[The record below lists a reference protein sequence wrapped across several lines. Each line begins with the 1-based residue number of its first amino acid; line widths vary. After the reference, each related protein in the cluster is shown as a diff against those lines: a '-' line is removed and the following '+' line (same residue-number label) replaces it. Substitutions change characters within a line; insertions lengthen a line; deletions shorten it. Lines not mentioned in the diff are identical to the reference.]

1 MKQFWVIGG
10 EYTDT
15 HFTEILGG
23 GEEQRFGPYRG
34 MEEAQAQW
42 QKRSWPHVDNCNV
55 RYRIVEI
62 EDAALSHKY
71 WVVGGEY
78 TGTDFKV
85 IQGGGEESW
94 FGPYKTMD
102 EAVAEWQRESWL
114 HVDNCNARYRIVE
127 AIERPKARK

>member
-1 MKQFWVIGG
+1 MRQFWVIGG

-23 GEEQRFGPYRG
+23 GAEERIGPFAA
-34 MEEAQAQW
+34 MEAAQAEW

-55 RYRIVEI
+55 RYRIVET
-62 EDAALSHKY
+62 EDTAAPHRY

-78 TGTDFKV
+78 TGTDFKE
-85 IQGGGEESW
+85 IAGGGEEDW
-94 FGPYKTMD
+94 LGPYATMD

-114 HVDNCNARYRIVE
+114 HVDNCNVRYRIVE
-127 AIERPKARK
+127 ALTPPKPRP